1 MGLLQRVL
9 NSPIFLSLETKNIT
23 ANFHYLIN
31 KKKIL
36 INQEQALQFTSNKF
50 ISGKEV
56 EYIVLKWYD
65 TIVRV

>member
-23 ANFHYLIN
+23 CEFSLFNY

-56 EYIVLKWYD
+56 EYIVLNGM
-65 TIVRV
+65 IQL

>member
-1 MGLLQRVL
+1 MHNQYYCE
-9 NSPIFLSLETKNIT
+9 FSLFN
-23 ANFHYLIN
+23 Y

>member
-23 ANFHYLIN
+23 ANFHYLIT
-31 KKKIL
+31 KKIL

>member
-1 MGLLQRVL
+1 MTLT
-9 NSPIFLSLETKNIT
+9 N
-23 ANFHYLIN
+23 Y